1 MTRWEFKD
9 DHLHGSIEVPLQV
22 GTVGGPIKVHPTV
35 QANLR
40 LLGVRGARDL
50 AGIMAAVGL
59 AQNLG
64 ALRALASEG
73 IQAGHMRMHART
85 VAATAGAVGDEIPR
99 VTAEL
104 VEARSFSVDT
114 AKQILD
120 RLRDAS

>member
-1 MTRWEFKD
+1 
-9 DHLHGSIEVPLQV
+9 
-22 GTVGGPIKVHPTV
+22 
-35 QANLR
+35 
-40 LLGVRGARDL
+40 
-50 AGIMAAVGL
+50 
-59 AQNLG
+59 
-64 ALRALASEG
+64 
-73 IQAGHMRMHART
+73 MRMHART